1 MKECSIRLRLLE
13 RRYFTK
19 LDDKKSD
26 SIESILII
34 LRTTQHT
41 IVKEI
46 QALEHAKRI
55 LIQ

>member
-1 MKECSIRLRLLE
+1 MRLRLLE

-26 SIESILII
+26 SIGSILII
-34 LRTTQHT
+34 LRTTQRT
-41 IVKEI
+41 IIKEI
-46 QALEHAKRI
+46 QTLTNAKRI